1 MNAKMVNTVATRTVA
16 LMSFQIVRRGS
27 GMRSS
32 ISERNHLLKEF
43 YIRKQR
49 EARVGR
55 DLRVSMCWGGGIAQS
70 L

>member
-32 ISERNHLLKEF
+32 ISERTHLVKEF
-43 YIRKQR
+43 YYSKATRGESGEGFK
-49 EARVGR
+49 G
-55 DLRVSMCWGGGIAQS
+55 
-70 L
+70 